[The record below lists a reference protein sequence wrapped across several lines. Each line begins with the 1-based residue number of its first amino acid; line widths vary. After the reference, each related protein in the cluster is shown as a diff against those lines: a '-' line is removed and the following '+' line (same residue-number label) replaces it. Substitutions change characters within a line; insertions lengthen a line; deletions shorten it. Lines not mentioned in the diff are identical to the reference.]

1 MPPCATVT
9 ANRLLFAEE
18 PRRHSSINVSSGV
31 SFDAMLC
38 RAPQINKGQGKHARS
53 STFSTLLSGRFYRN
67 STLEAHESRKRRA
80 ARMQTKKQ
88 SLEKAVLF
96 EERRLKLLREE
107 LQERRRI
114 HKELRACRTRSAVTI
129 QGFIRSQ
136 LSRIRAKARR
146 RQIWAAG
153 SIAIFCQTQHRGFRG
168 REEALLRKDNLVLMK
183 KKAIACIRIQCMG
196 RGWKARQILSGRKIK
211 QRKREYSKSIFLQ
224 VEEILGQYKSKCIHI
239 LIEERVRQKNR
250 KEAAATL
257 LQSMVRRELAQSYA
271 EVKRKRLAKER
282 AAETNK
288 PKRTPLHMRR
298 YSTYSISKSI
308 PPTSKY
314 QQHSNLRDRSSAKS
328 IFRQTCQR
336 RASCPETS
344 LPLSSTH
351 PRGSHQVH
359 CLLTSNRRE
368 NRDSISKPI
377 LSKASSSDD
386 RDDSSS
392 ISTKSACSRSTSNAM
407 LREARQRAAARIA
420 DRKRQRQRHEIKEET
435 VMLTNQDQVARL
447 EKKRK
452 QLRPKARNG
461 AVVGKER
468 INTRKATHAG
478 EQDNNKDKLPPLAQV
493 PKGVCRSLEATTA
506 LEPNKSPFFYG
517 FDLLFENVRPEEED
531 DLG

>member
-239 LIEERVRQKNR
+239 LI
-250 KEAAATL
+250 
-257 LQSMVRRELAQSYA
+257 
-271 EVKRKRLAKER
+271 
-282 AAETNK
+282 
-288 PKRTPLHMRR
+288 
-298 YSTYSISKSI
+298 
-308 PPTSKY
+308 
-314 QQHSNLRDRSSAKS
+314 
-328 IFRQTCQR
+328 
-336 RASCPETS
+336 
-344 LPLSSTH
+344 
-351 PRGSHQVH
+351 
-359 CLLTSNRRE
+359 
-368 NRDSISKPI
+368 
-377 LSKASSSDD
+377 
-386 RDDSSS
+386 
-392 ISTKSACSRSTSNAM
+392 
-407 LREARQRAAARIA
+407 
-420 DRKRQRQRHEIKEET
+420 
-435 VMLTNQDQVARL
+435 
-447 EKKRK
+447 
-452 QLRPKARNG
+452 
-461 AVVGKER
+461 
-468 INTRKATHAG
+468 
-478 EQDNNKDKLPPLAQV
+478 
-493 PKGVCRSLEATTA
+493 
-506 LEPNKSPFFYG
+506 
-517 FDLLFENVRPEEED
+517 
-531 DLG
+531 